1 MDGLSPLDI
10 VETIRN
16 PVLILDP
23 DLRVIFAN
31 RAFRRTFQVPK
42 NDTMGRLIYDLG
54 DGQWNIARLRELLHG
69 VIPTDSVVEDFEVE
83 TEFPGIGHRVML
95 LNARKVL
102 RPGNHTMRLLLVFED
117 ITDRVQRER
126 DREQATQ
133 EIYHR
138 VKNSLQVIMSFV
150 AHEVRRAG
158 ADNAEVLMAIQGRI
172 AAVAQL
178 YDLIARSERGEAVR
192 GDTYLAE
199 IAVNLTASL
208 LGRNSAI
215 DIAVEADPLNIAK
228 DSSVPVG
235 LLINELTTNAIKH
248 AFPHGRGSVRVSLRR
263 SVDAVR
269 LTVSDNG
276 IGMTGAAATKGTG
289 FGTRYV
295 NMFVRQLDG
304 VLSQSSNA
312 SGTSFDIRLP
322 VSVLAD

>member
-31 RAFRRTFQVPK
+31 RAFRRTFQVHK
-42 NDTMGRLIYDLG
+42 DDTIGRLIYDLG
-54 DGQWNIARLRELLHG
+54 DGQWNIARLRELLHD
-69 VIPTDSVVEDFEVE
+69 VIPRNSVVEDFEVE
-83 TEFPGIGHRVML
+83 TGFPRIGHRVML
-95 LNARKVL
+95 LNARKVY
-102 RPGNHTMRLLLVFED
+102 RPGNHTMRLLLAFED

-126 DREQATQ
+126 DREQATE

-158 ADNAEVLMAIQGRI
+158 AGNAEVLTAIQGRI
-172 AAVAQL
+172 SAVAQL

-192 GDTYLAE
+192 GDAYLGE

-208 LGRNSAI
+208 LGRHSGI
-215 DIAVEADPLNIAK
+215 DIAVEADPLSIHK

-248 AFPHGRGSVRVSLRR
+248 AFPDGRGSVRVSLRR
-263 SVDAVR
+263 DGDAVR
-269 LTVSDNG
+269 LTVSDDG
-276 IGMTGAAATKGTG
+276 IGMSAAGATKGTG

-304 VLSQSSNA
+304 VLTQSSNA
-312 SGTSFDIRLP
+312 NGTSFDIRLP
-322 VSVLAD
+322 LSVLAA